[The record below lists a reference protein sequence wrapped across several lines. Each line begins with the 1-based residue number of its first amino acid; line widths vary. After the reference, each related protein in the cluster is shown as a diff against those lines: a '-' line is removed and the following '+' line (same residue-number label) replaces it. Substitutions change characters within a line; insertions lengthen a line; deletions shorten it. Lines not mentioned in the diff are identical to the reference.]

1 MLCFLLKE
9 NKEEGKKEETT
20 EEKKEEKKNEE
31 KKEEEPPEIVLKVD
45 MHCEAC
51 ARKVAKALKGFE
63 GHQFSTSCFWLYSDM
78 NYILN
83 KSFNLI

>member
-9 NKEEGKKEETT
+9 NKVEGKKEETT
-20 EEKKEEKKNEE
+20 EEKKEEET
-31 KKEEEPPEIVLKVD
+31 PEIVLKVD

-63 GHQFSTSCFWLYSDM
+63 GLFLFFPTSCSRIYISDM
-78 NYILN
+78 NAKRTL
-83 KSFNLI
+83 